1 MNSGN
6 GHSRLP
12 GDIPVDII
20 DLQYPQFVEMVPPPP
35 PKRPIWPALLLFGLT
50 VLTTLAVGAQLAI
63 AYANNQEPF
72 FNVENPF
79 TMIFEPL
86 KHPNLLLLGIPFSFT
101 LLGILFAHEMGHYIA
116 CKLYKIDV
124 SYPFFI
130 PAPNLF
136 GTFGAFIRI
145 RSPFPTKRS
154 LFDVGIAGPIA
165 GFIVA
170 VPAIAYAIATAKIV
184 PGAQADAPL
193 LLGTP
198 ALIRFFAWLFHSN
211 VPLGWL
217 LPGPVA
223 CGAWFGLLA
232 TALNLLPIWQLDGGH
247 ILYSVATEGH
257 RRISIALSLGLIALG
272 VYAWIGWALWGFIL
286 LVLTLRFRHP
296 PVLNRWQEIDP
307 PRRLLAVFAVVI
319 FLLCFTPW
327 PVIVP

>member
-1 MNSGN
+1 MSSGN
-6 GHSRLP
+6 GHGRL
-12 GDIPVDII
+12 PVDII
-20 DLQYPQFVEMVPPPP
+20 DLQYPQFVEMLPPPP
-35 PKRPIWPALLLFGLT
+35 PKHPIWPALLLFGLT

-72 FNVENPF
+72 SNVENPF
-79 TMIFEPL
+79 TMILEPL
-86 KHPNLLLLGIPFSFT
+86 KHPNLLLLGIPFSLT
-101 LLGILFAHEMGHYIA
+101 LLGILFAHEMGHYVA

-124 SYPFFI
+124 SYPFFL

-165 GFIVA
+165 GFVVA

-184 PGAQADAPL
+184 PDAQTDAPL

-198 ALIRFFAWLFHSN
+198 ALIRFFAGIFHPH
-211 VPLGWL
+211 VPLSWL

-257 RRISIALSLGLIALG
+257 RRISIALSLVLIG
-272 VYAWIGWALWGFIL
+272 MGIYAWVGWALWGFIL

-296 PVLNRWQEIDP
+296 PVLNRWEELDP
-307 PRRLLAVFAVVI
+307 LRRLLAVFAVAI

-327 PVIVP
+327 PVTVP